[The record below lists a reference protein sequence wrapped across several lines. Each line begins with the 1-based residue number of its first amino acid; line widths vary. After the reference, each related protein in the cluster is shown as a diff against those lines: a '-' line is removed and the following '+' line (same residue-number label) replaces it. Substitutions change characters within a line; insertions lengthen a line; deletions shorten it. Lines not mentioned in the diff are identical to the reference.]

1 MVAVWNLFSLWDGL
15 GAWEVLGC
23 EESVD
28 FSLKDLHSLGQDV
41 RFGRKFREL
50 GVFESQVFF
59 THHKGTLGQL

>member
-1 MVAVWNLFSLWDGL
+1 M
-15 GAWEVLGC
+15 LGC

-41 RFGRKFREL
+41 RFGGKFREL